1 MGEELPAVA
10 AAGQETNRS
19 RSSRSGVVPWAG
31 VPRTLPVIRPGGRA
45 YGPASV
51 TTRRGQPAHTGD
63 MGRRIWA
70 ILAAVLAI
78 RAAFTAMGWMS
89 ALLETFLVIGLIAAV
104 VVIAV
109 SLVAKRRRPG

>member
-1 MGEELPAVA
+1 MGGSPADSPSDTA
-10 AAGQETNRS
+10 RRPGLRAGQRDH
-19 RSSRSGVVPWAG
+19 P
-31 VPRTLPVIRPGGRA
+31 PRATGA
-45 YGPASV
+45 YWRHGP
-51 TTRRGQPAHTGD
+51 QD
-63 MGRRIWA
+63 MA